1 MSKIKLKS
9 QQGKKI
15 GIFGLGLTGCS
26 AFSALDE
33 IAQTILCWDDSQVN
47 RDKFIS
53 QFGSSPLMDITE
65 KAWQS
70 LDKIIISPGVPPGH
84 GIYSLIKQHNILIS
98 SDIELFIEENPKSK
112 IIAITGTNGKSTTTA
127 LIGHIL
133 HESGLDYHFGGNIGL
148 PVLMLPQKAE
158 GYVLELSS
166 FQIDLLH
173 NFNPFISILLNI
185 TEDHLDRYGTFE
197 EYSKSKFRAF
207 EGGGIKIIG
216 IDSDKSQEFY
226 KSLRRKGERKLIP
239 ITTNSSDEGVSCNAG
254 KLTDTFFN
262 HDSYTIPEL
271 RYLSGKHNQENI
283 AASFA
288 ACRALGVAPLEI
300 IKHISSFTWL
310 KHRMQ
315 YLGTKNNISFYND
328 SKATNATSAACSL
341 ISLSNIFWLAG
352 GIFKEKSLSPI
363 DFALKNVTKAYLF
376 GKDKLLFAKY
386 LENKVEYRICMNMS
400 EAFEY
405 AVKEAQMIKEN
416 SNILLAPACA
426 SYDQFKNF
434 EDRGNQFIELYDTTK

>member
-1 MSKIKLKS
+1 MKLNS
-9 QQGKKI
+9 QKGKKI

-26 AFSALDE
+26 AFSALNKV
-33 IAQTILCWDDSQVN
+33 AKTILCWDDLEAN
-47 RDKFIS
+47 RNNFTS
-53 QFGSSPLMDITE
+53 QFGSESIKDIAE
-65 KAWQS
+65 KDWQA
-70 LDKIIISPGVPPGH
+70 LDKVIISPGVPPSH
-84 GIYSLIKQHNILIS
+84 PIFSLIKEHNILIS
-98 SDIELFIEENPKSK
+98 SDIDLFIEENSQSR

-133 HESGLDYHFGGNIGL
+133 HKSGLDYHVGGNIGL
-148 PVLMLPQKAE
+148 PVLMLPKGAA

-166 FQIDLLH
+166 FQIDLLQ

-185 TEDHLDRYGTFE
+185 TQDHLDRYGTFE

-207 EGGGIKIIG
+207 EGDGIKIIG

-226 KSLRRKGERKLIP
+226 ESLKAKGERKLIP
-239 ITTNSSDEGVSCNAG
+239 ITTNSSNNGIICHSK
-254 KLTDTFFN
+254 KLIDNFFN
-262 HDSYTIPEL
+262 RDTYELPEFK
-271 RYLSGKHNQENI
+271 YLKGKHNQENI
-283 AASFA
+283 VASFT

-300 IKHISSFTWL
+300 IKHISSFKGL

-315 YLGTKNNISFYND
+315 YLGTKDNISFYND

-363 DFALKNVTKAYLF
+363 DFAVKNVKKAYLF
-376 GKDKLLFAKY
+376 GKDRLLFATY
-386 LENKVEYRICMNMS
+386 LENKVEYTMCMNMN

-405 AVKEAQMIKEN
+405 AVKDAQMIKEN
-416 SNILLAPACA
+416 ANILLAPACA

-434 EDRGNQFIELYDTTK
+434 EDRGNQFIELYDSTK